1 MVDRRTFTTLLVGVI
16 AAPEASFVQNSKAIN
31 VFYSG
36 VGPELALYSVDV
48 VNAALVKR
56 DTASMPP
63 NIQYAWPHPSK
74 RYLYVVSSNGGSG
87 STGIAG
93 DEHVA
98 NAFRIDPATGA
109 LTPHGAPLT
118 FPSRPIHASVDLAGE
133 YLGRRC
139 DRG

>member
-1 MVDRRTFTTLLVGVI
+1 MVDRRTFTTLLVGGI

-74 RYLYVVSSNGGSG
+74 
-87 STGIAG
+87 
-93 DEHVA
+93 
-98 NAFRIDPATGA
+98 
-109 LTPHGAPLT
+109 
-118 FPSRPIHASVDLAGE
+118 
-133 YLGRRC
+133 
-139 DRG
+139 